1 MKFYLSFATMF
12 CFQLVASLR
21 PDAKALR
28 LRSTAGAKPKAGHDE
43 RGLAKTKVVTTT
55 AVTVVEAKPVLA
67 SCAPGV
73 TAADSAGHCC
83 KVGETIVNDIC
94 CPAGVTATSSWYQ
107 MCCAPGKVAAT
118 NMFGFTYCCPPGTKV
133 YAHDGCCDASITVA
147 KLFCDW

>member
-21 PDAKALR
+21 PDAKSLR
-28 LRSTAGAKPKAGHDE
+28 LRSTAGAKPKAGLDK
-43 RGLAKTKVVTTT
+43 RDLAKTKVVTTT
-55 AVTVVEAKPVLA
+55 AVTIVETKPVLA

-83 KVGETIVNDIC
+83 QVGETIVEDVC
-94 CPAGVTATSSWYQ
+94 CPAGVTAVSHFQ
-107 MCCAPGKVAAT
+107 VCCKPGQVAAP
-118 NMFGFTYCCPPGTKV
+118 NFFGSKYCCPAGTKV
-133 YAHDGCCDASITVA
+133 SAYDGCCDASITVA